1 MYKMKLE
8 IRIEIAIKMRFF
20 RNGNRIGF
28 RNDNKKKAFTY
39 NLLLNGTPHCTEC
52 SVVP

>member
-20 RNGNRIGF
+20 RNGNRNGF
-28 RNDNKKKAFTY
+28 RNDNKNRKPLPTIFY
-39 NLLLNGTPHCTEC
+39 LTELHTALR
-52 SVVP
+52 VV

>member
-28 RNDNKKKAFTY
+28 RNDNKKKPLPTICY
-39 NLLLNGTPHCTEC
+39 LTELHTAL
-52 SVVP
+52 SVV